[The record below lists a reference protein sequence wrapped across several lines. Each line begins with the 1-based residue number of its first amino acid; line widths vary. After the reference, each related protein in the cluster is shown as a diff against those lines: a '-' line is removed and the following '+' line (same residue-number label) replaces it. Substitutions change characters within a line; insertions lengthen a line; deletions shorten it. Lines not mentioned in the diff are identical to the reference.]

1 MTFSRLI
8 KWALALALLG
18 GIGYAVY
25 WRVKSDET
33 PAAKAP
39 AAPPDPAVTVVQTRV
54 QDVPLVVELNG
65 SVVPLRV
72 VDVRSQISNLVREVL
87 IKEGQFVR
95 QGQPMFQLDDRNDR
109 ANVERLRASL
119 ARNRALAAD
128 QDRQLAR
135 ARELVARNF
144 ISQGSADTTQ
154 AQRDAQWAQVK
165 SDEAA
170 LQAAEV
176 ALDYNTIRAPIAGRT
191 GVVNVFPGTL
201 VQPAGAPL
209 VTVTQVDPIAV
220 QFPVPESHLALLQS
234 RLRAAG
240 RSPVKVTIPATQTVA
255 QGQLYFMDSAVDAAN
270 GTIRAK
276 ATFANP
282 EGNLWPGQF
291 VQARVE
297 LGLLKDAVVVPANA
311 VVTSTSGRFVYAV
324 NPDLTVRQVPI
335 KDVYAFKDQLVV
347 EGPKPEDRIVLDGR
361 QNVRP
366 SGKVRVIVPGEG
378 KGEGKGA
385 GKGGPG
391 KGPEGKGPDGKAGD
405 GKAPDGKR
413 PDDKS

>member
-1 MTFSRLI
+1 MTLSRLI
-8 KWALALALLG
+8 KWGLALALLG
-18 GIGYAVY
+18 GIGWAVH
-25 WRVKSDET
+25 WRINSAEA

-39 AAPPDPAVTVVQTRV
+39 AAPPDPAVTVIQPRA

-95 QGQPMFQLDDRNDR
+95 QGQPMFLLDDRNDR

-135 ARELVARNF
+135 ARELVARSF
-144 ISQGSADTTQ
+144 ISQGAADTTQ

-165 SDEAA
+165 ADEAA

-176 ALDYNTIRAPIAGRT
+176 ALDHNTIRAPIAGRT
-191 GVVNVFPGTL
+191 GAVNVFPGTL
-201 VQPAGAPL
+201 VQPGAAAL

-220 QFPVPESHLALLQS
+220 QFPVPENHLALLQA
-234 RLRAAG
+234 RLRATG
-240 RSPVKVTIPATQTVA
+240 RSPVKVTIPATQTVV

-270 GTIRAK
+270 GTIKAK
-276 ATFANP
+276 ATFANA

-324 NPDLTVRQVPI
+324 NPDMTVRQVPI

-347 EGPKPEDRIVLDGR
+347 EGPQPDDRIVLDGR

-366 SGKVRVIVPGEG
+366 AGKVRVVVPGEG
-378 KGEGKGA
+378 KGGGKGA
-385 GKGGPG
+385 G
-391 KGPEGKGPDGKAGD
+391 KGPEGKGPEGKGAEGKAAE
-405 GKAPDGKR
+405 GKGPDGK
-413 PDDKS
+413 S